1 MANKGRNGGADLT
14 KTPMDALLNN
24 TPLLYPLS
32 VKPGFYTSEI
42 QTVGDAAL
50 FIIKLP
56 KEYEGRL
63 HWTLA
68 RNAITQ
74 AHRSQGDASA
84 LEHATSAMAR
94 ALATDRM
101 LQEQAA

>member
-1 MANKGRNGGADLT
+1 
-14 KTPMDALLNN
+14 MDALLNY

-32 VKPGFYTSEI
+32 VKPGFYMFEI

-56 KEYEGRL
+56 KEYDARL
-63 HWTLA
+63 HWTMA
-68 RNAITQ
+68 GIAVTR
-74 AHRSQGDASA
+74 AHRRQGDASA
-84 LEHATSAMAR
+84 LEHATLAMESALR
-94 ALATDRM
+94 TDRL

>member
-1 MANKGRNGGADLT
+1 
-14 KTPMDALLNN
+14 MDALLDN
-24 TPLLYPLS
+24 TPLRYQLS

-56 KEYEGRL
+56 KEYDCRL

-68 RNAITQ
+68 GNAVTD
-74 AHRSQGDASA
+74 AYRRRGDASA
-84 LEHATSAMAR
+84 LEHATRAMEN

-101 LQEQAA
+101 LRSGGYQAVG